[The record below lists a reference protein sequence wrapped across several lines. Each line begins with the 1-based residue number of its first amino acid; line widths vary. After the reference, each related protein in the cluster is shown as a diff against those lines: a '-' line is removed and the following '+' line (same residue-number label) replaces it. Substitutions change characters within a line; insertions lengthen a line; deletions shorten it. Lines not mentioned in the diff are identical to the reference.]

1 MVDPPTG
8 STKSKAGAKM
18 PIFDF
23 PFKLINT
30 PGGNPTNQTQVLDA
44 AGEWVAMCFC
54 AEATISVKKAGFRL
68 NAATNTS
75 ATSKVTI
82 SVETINTS
90 TGEPS
95 GTAIVTQQV
104 DSDTLAVGWNEITFT
119 TAGTINAG
127 TIYALKINADTGWD
141 TSPLTSI
148 TVVYAISNVAESFLP
163 YTSTFATARINN
175 RHNETFY
182 LIDNAGTPKVYGWP
196 LQPNTG
202 YNLDSSLVEVG
213 NKFRIPTTVC
223 STYKLLGIRYT
234 GDPGANATPEVKIAV
249 YDWNSGNNSTALEST
264 IMSPL
269 ASASPTATGVFEMY
283 FDNPPT
289 LTAGSDYIA
298 AVGTN
303 DATSATVPMQVRV
316 MGIDDDHKPALWD
329 QTSNYI
335 YDRVSRTSATGSWTT
350 TADEVCLL
358 HLILD
363 VATLP
368 SGGGAYPIF
377 GGMVVK

>member
-1 MVDPPTG
+1 MVERPTV
-8 STKSKAGAKM
+8 STKSKVGAEM

-23 PFKLINT
+23 PFKLINS

-68 NAATNTS
+68 SAATSTS
-75 ATSKVTI
+75 STSKVTV

-104 DSDTLAVGWNEITFT
+104 NSDTLAVGWNEITFS

-127 TIYALKINADTGWD
+127 TIYALKINADTGWV
-141 TSPLTSI
+141 TTSI
-148 TVVYAISNVAESFLP
+148 SVVYAISAVSESFLP
-163 YTSTFATARINN
+163 YTSTFANARVAN

-196 LQPNTG
+196 LQTTTG
-202 YNLDSSLVEVG
+202 YNLNSSLVEVG

-234 GDPGANATPEVKIAV
+234 GDPGATATPEVKIAV
-249 YDWNSGNNSTALEST
+249 YDWNSGNNSTALDST

-269 ASASPTATGVFEMY
+269 ASALLSGTCVFDMY
-283 FDNPPT
+283 FDDPPT

-298 AVGTN
+298 AIGTN
-303 DATSATVPMQVRV
+303 DATSATVPMQVRT

-329 QTSNYI
+329 QTTNYI
-335 YDRVSRTSATGSWTT
+335 FDRVSRTSDTGSWTT

-363 VATLP
+363 VASLP
-368 SGGGAYPIF
+368 SGGSTAANPLAGYIL
-377 GGMVVK
+377 